1 MCSSTFSP
9 LRYPGGKFS
18 MLKFAQKLIY
28 DNGLQRCHYIEP
40 YAGGAGLALALMY
53 NGVVSE
59 IYINDI
65 DPAIWSFWYS
75 ILNYTEEFSAMVKA
89 IPITVD
95 EWNKQKE
102 INLKG
107 DATNPFTLGFS
118 TFFLNRTN
126 RSGIIKGAGV
136 IGGKKQLGTYKM
148 DCRFNKEELIERILR
163 IKKYSS
169 RINLSNLDTIEFIYK
184 IEKQTPIGSLFFIDP
199 PYYNKGSSL
208 YTSFYN
214 SEDHLQVAKAVK
226 KVKKPWV
233 VTYDNDPFIEN
244 LYNDCKTTPFNIN
257 YSLQTKKKGK
267 ELLISSK
274 NLKIPDFEK
283 VK

>member
-1 MCSSTFSP
+1 
-9 LRYPGGKFS
+9 
-18 MLKFAQKLIY
+18 
-28 DNGLQRCHYIEP
+28 
-40 YAGGAGLALALMY
+40 
-53 NGVVSE
+53 
-59 IYINDI
+59 
-65 DPAIWSFWYS
+65 
-75 ILNYTEEFSAMVKA
+75 
-89 IPITVD
+89 
-95 EWNKQKE
+95 
-102 INLKG
+102 
-107 DATNPFTLGFS
+107 
-118 TFFLNRTN
+118 
-126 RSGIIKGAGV
+126 
-136 IGGKKQLGTYKM
+136 M

-169 RINLSNLDTIEFIYK
+169 RINLSNLDAIEFIYK

-257 YSLQTKKKGK
+257 YSLLTKKKGK